1 MPEATESHI
10 AFDRADV
17 AIRRP
22 GHFYN
27 QTFFMK
33 IKPKANEAG
42 EQVRVTFSINQYPF
56 TLKPREIIE
65 PAEAK
70 PVKQIKPK
78 RLTIAEKN
86 LLAAYNAEHSCNAAT
101 LKEAEEDRDFLFGS
115 DGFFTGYDACAKQ
128 VHAIANKF
136 KRRANK
142 LARLQDPASRS
153 QAAAFLDVAGT
164 LQNMFFVVKK

>member
-1 MPEATESHI
+1 MPDETQKKVH
-10 AFDRADV
+10 V
-17 AIRRP
+17 L
-22 GHFYN
+22 
-27 QTFFMK
+27 
-33 IKPKANEAG
+33 
-42 EQVRVTFSINQYPF
+42 FSVKQYPF
-56 TLKPREIIE
+56 TLKRGEVIE

-101 LKEAEEDRDFLFGS
+101 LEEAEEDRYFLFGS

-142 LARLQDPASRS
+142 LARLQDPASCS
-153 QAAAFLDVAGT
+153 QAAAYLDVVGI
-164 LQNMFFVVKK
+164 LQKMFFVVKE